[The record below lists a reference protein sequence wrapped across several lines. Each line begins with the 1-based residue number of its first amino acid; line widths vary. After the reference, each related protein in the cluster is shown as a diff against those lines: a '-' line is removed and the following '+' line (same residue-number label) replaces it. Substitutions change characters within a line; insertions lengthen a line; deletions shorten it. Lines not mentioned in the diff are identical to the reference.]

1 MVFLCSS
8 FTNGVKDP
16 DGSISDPGASGFN
29 DKPEAVG
36 RRFPFRNAAHHRRS
50 SRHTNRTAH
59 QKLGAPY
66 SHVPAHSTHPRP
78 SLGFPIA
85 ATLIGIRWNT
95 CPGRGRCGHFP
106 ALSKEEIKN
115 KNHKRYFGGA
125 PWRVT
130 RRNILSCGV
139 CSQWG
144 RQVESCTHSCT
155 LDVYSRINFS
165 AAYVDSM

>member
-1 MVFLCSS
+1 MVLFLCSS

-59 QKLGAPY
+59 QNWELHILMSLPTQPTAAFSRLPHHG
-66 SHVPAHSTHPRP
+66 HAH
-78 SLGFPIA
+78 
-85 ATLIGIRWNT
+85 WNT
-95 CPGRGRCGHFP
+95 LPGRGWCGPFP

-130 RRNILSCGV
+130 CRNILSCGV
-139 CSQWG
+139 HRRQWG
-144 RQVESCTHSCT
+144 RWNLATIHV
-155 LDVYSRINFS
+155 L
-165 AAYVDSM
+165 